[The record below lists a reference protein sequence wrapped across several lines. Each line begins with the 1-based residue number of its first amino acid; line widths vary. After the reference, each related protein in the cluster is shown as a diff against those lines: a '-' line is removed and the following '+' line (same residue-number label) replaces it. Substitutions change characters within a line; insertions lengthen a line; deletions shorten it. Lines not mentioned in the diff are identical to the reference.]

1 MIRQIYNSMDNQLK
15 ELQEKYRQDE
25 ILLRKKIDTEI
36 KQQMSEKLKE
46 LNYKQTENYM
56 EDFLKG
62 YSYFIL
68 NSSINCYGN
77 TTTNDYSSF
86 RGFFDNIHL
95 LNNDESLYEDE
106 YIIGLYGDITYNVPQ
121 QQQFST
127 RAMFQRITITFI
139 TNYLDIFE
147 LVVQFP
153 FNNFSSHRFNTIFNL
168 KEIGRNDIKL
178 FDRQIDI
185 ISSVFN
191 RLKFDIINYNGP
203 NGSQNHDIKN
213 TPIFGKGYGAIYEC
227 AKDLETWSKYYTDL
241 QQKKPIANLKKECIP
256 NTKNDKPPSNETKRK
271 CCQKC
276 RSEEQTS
283 NIQKLNLELHEVKT
297 KLENYNDQNI
307 TLVKIFELN
316 FNDFWAEKMSEISGE
331 TQTDI
336 SIANLIQNKD
346 DIISGLNSEIISLT
360 KEIEI
365 KDSEIELSYKSK
377 EYEETLKKENKYL
390 KKEIETKDI
399 EYSILSKKFTEIESK
414 YNDFRN
420 QLSSIKF

>member
-36 KQQMSEKLKE
+36 KQQMSVKLKE

-56 EDFLKG
+56 EDFLEG

-68 NSSINCYGN
+68 NSCINCYGN
-77 TTTNDYSSF
+77 TSTNDFSLFS
-86 RGFFDNIHL
+86 GFFDNIHL

-106 YIIGLYGDITYNVPQ
+106 YIIGLYGDITYSEPRQ
-121 QQQFST
+121 QQPMG
-127 RAMFQRITITFI
+127 MFQSINITFI

-153 FNNFSSHRFNTIFNL
+153 FTNFSGHNFNTIFNL

-191 RLKFDIINYNGP
+191 RLNFDIINFNGA
-203 NGSQNHDIKN
+203 NGCQNRNIKI
-213 TPIFGKGYGAIYEC
+213 TPIFGKGYGTIYKC
-227 AKDLETWSKYYTDL
+227 SKNIKKWSKYYTDL
-241 QQKKPIANLKKECIP
+241 QKKTPIANLKKECIP
-256 NTKNDKPPSNETKRK
+256 NTKNDKTSSNETKRK

-276 RSEEQTS
+276 RGEEQTS
-283 NIQKLNLELHEVKT
+283 NTQKLNLELHEAQT
-297 KLENYNDQNI
+297 KLENYNDQNV

-331 TQTDI
+331 THNDI

-346 DIISGLNSEIISLT
+346 DIISGLNSKIISLT

-390 KKEIETKDI
+390 KKEIETKDS
-399 EYSILSKKFTEIESK
+399 EYSILSNKFTEIESK
-414 YNDFRN
+414 YNDFRS